1 MFGTGMFSAR
11 TFGKG
16 MFSTALRKKRA
27 VGLVLLVVLLSLF
40 LWFNRI
46 PKLDTVQADLLDA
59 TAPASACFQGF
70 CVDNAPGSTL
80 FSRWWDFSLAYLE
93 LVSLGMVFAFLIA
106 GLTEVFL
113 FPSSRGAQGGWAQPG
128 IRGSLR
134 GLLVGSAM
142 NLCSACIVPISS
154 AFRRRGAGLETSL
167 AIVQGSATLNL
178 PALLMAAMVFT
189 PMLAGSRVGLSLV
202 GALLLGPL
210 VARLA
215 GQKLSPLPDPLPWDG
230 TLEQVQMSW
239 SQVLTQGCRDWLIAS
254 AKYLLRLG
262 PLMVVAGFAGALAI
276 QWVSPQTV
284 GTYLGDN
291 ALGVVIAAT
300 LGLLINVPLLFE
312 IPLVAALLLVG
323 MGTAPAAVLL
333 FAAAAGGPVTFW
345 GLARVMPKR
354 VVATFATATWG
365 LAAVGGLAI
374 LALGPL
380 IGGGT
385 NIRAESANLHVTESA
400 REVPPRVTG
409 ASIQSVEPDAA
420 SVLGGS
426 MVAIVGT
433 GFVDGSRVAFGG
445 VETEVVELLDST
457 TLVVLAPPQANGSV
471 NVTVTLPDG
480 NTRNLPAGFRY
491 QQPIFS
497 EASVEAG
504 VDFMHYRDLLD
515 IVPFGAGLVVF
526 DYDNDQDQDIYVTST
541 ENKGNLVGDEG
552 NNALY
557 RNNGDGTFTEVG
569 TAAGVADLE
578 GKGNGGCAAD
588 YDNDGDQDLFV
599 ANWGSSKLFEN
610 NGDGT
615 FRDATG
621 YTGLGDPDTT
631 YRSMGCA
638 WGDYDR
644 DGLLDLVV
652 VRHIDES
659 RLAEDWS
666 SNRQGGF
673 IDLIVAPYADASN
686 SYQAYIELYF
696 SGVKPLA
703 LYHNE
708 GDGTFS
714 EVTHLLGD
722 IGEPSFEQ
730 GNYGN
735 VWGAGFQPGWL
746 DFDNDGD
753 PDLYVVNDFGEEV
766 QPNVLWRN
774 DGARADGSWKFADI
788 SAESGANAA
797 VSGMG
802 LAVGDYNVDG
812 FLDLFITN
820 MGDDVLLVN
829 DGDGLRLTNNADGA
843 GVAAGLFRQRERVSW
858 GTVFLDYDNDGYE
871 DLYVVSG
878 FLDTDPHENRRE
890 QPNLLFHNN
899 GGSGVFADVSS
910 ISGADDPGVGRGVA
924 YADFNGDGCL
934 DLYQTNLGKSAY
946 IGESARLFLN
956 NCEWS
961 NNWIVIRTE
970 GTVSN
975 RDGIGARVSVDA
987 GEITQIREVAA
998 GGSNKSQ
1005 NMLPVHF
1012 GLGSA
1017 EVVDSIEILWPSGKL
1032 QTLSNVAVN
1041 QYMVIREPG

>member
-1 MFGTGMFSAR
+1 MFGGMFGTGMFGTGMFGTGMFGNVRGDSLERTRHGMFGTGMFSAR
-11 TFGKG
+11 TFGRG

-59 TAPASACFQGF
+59 TAPAAACFQGF

-178 PALLMAAMVFT
+178 PALLMAAIVFT

-239 SQVLTQGCRDWLIAS
+239 GQVLTQGCRDWLIAS

-457 TLVVLAPPQANGSV
+457 TLVVLAP
-471 NVTVTLPDG
+471 
-480 NTRNLPAGFRY
+480 
-491 QQPIFS
+491 
-497 EASVEAG
+497 
-504 VDFMHYRDLLD
+504 
-515 IVPFGAGLVVF
+515 
-526 DYDNDQDQDIYVTST
+526 
-541 ENKGNLVGDEG
+541 
-552 NNALY
+552 
-557 RNNGDGTFTEVG
+557 
-569 TAAGVADLE
+569 
-578 GKGNGGCAAD
+578 
-588 YDNDGDQDLFV
+588 
-599 ANWGSSKLFEN
+599 
-610 NGDGT
+610 
-615 FRDATG
+615 
-621 YTGLGDPDTT
+621 
-631 YRSMGCA
+631 
-638 WGDYDR
+638 
-644 DGLLDLVV
+644 
-652 VRHIDES
+652 
-659 RLAEDWS
+659 
-666 SNRQGGF
+666 
-673 IDLIVAPYADASN
+673 
-686 SYQAYIELYF
+686 
-696 SGVKPLA
+696 
-703 LYHNE
+703 
-708 GDGTFS
+708 
-714 EVTHLLGD
+714 
-722 IGEPSFEQ
+722 
-730 GNYGN
+730 
-735 VWGAGFQPGWL
+735 
-746 DFDNDGD
+746 
-753 PDLYVVNDFGEEV
+753 
-766 QPNVLWRN
+766 
-774 DGARADGSWKFADI
+774 
-788 SAESGANAA
+788 
-797 VSGMG
+797 
-802 LAVGDYNVDG
+802 
-812 FLDLFITN
+812 
-820 MGDDVLLVN
+820 
-829 DGDGLRLTNNADGA
+829 LRL
-843 GVAAGLFRQRERVSW
+843 
-858 GTVFLDYDNDGYE
+858 
-871 DLYVVSG
+871 
-878 FLDTDPHENRRE
+878 
-890 QPNLLFHNN
+890 
-899 GGSGVFADVSS
+899 
-910 ISGADDPGVGRGVA
+910 
-924 YADFNGDGCL
+924 
-934 DLYQTNLGKSAY
+934 
-946 IGESARLFLN
+946 
-956 NCEWS
+956 
-961 NNWIVIRTE
+961 
-970 GTVSN
+970 
-975 RDGIGARVSVDA
+975 
-987 GEITQIREVAA
+987 
-998 GGSNKSQ
+998 
-1005 NMLPVHF
+1005 M
-1012 GLGSA
+1012 
-1017 EVVDSIEILWPSGKL
+1017 
-1032 QTLSNVAVN
+1032 AV
-1041 QYMVIREPG
+1041 